1 MLALPL
7 FVVAVI
13 GLSLALAS
21 TLWAFGADQPVG
33 VAAVTAIAVPAAI
46 GVAALVAVRGCF
58 VDVDASVV
66 RDVVAWRTMR
76 RVPTETIAAAR
87 VRRGVWRLY
96 VLELDD
102 GTTVKLA
109 GASPQQF
116 PAWLLPDATQR
127 DLVDLDVLL
136 GAPSA

>member
-1 MLALPL
+1 M
-7 FVVAVI
+7 
-13 GLSLALAS
+13 
-21 TLWAFGADQPVG
+21 
-33 VAAVTAIAVPAAI
+33 
-46 GVAALVAVRGCF
+46 
-58 VDVDASVV
+58 
-66 RDVVAWRTMR
+66 RDVVAWRTVR
-76 RVPTETIAAAR
+76 RVPAETIAAAR

-127 DLVDLDVLL
+127 DLEDLDVLL